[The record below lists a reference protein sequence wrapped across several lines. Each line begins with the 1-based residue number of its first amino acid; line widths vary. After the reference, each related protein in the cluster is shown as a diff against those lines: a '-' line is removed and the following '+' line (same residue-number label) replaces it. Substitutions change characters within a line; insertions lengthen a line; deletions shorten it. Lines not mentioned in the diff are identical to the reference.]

1 MFLAYT
7 DANCLTRTSGCVL
20 FRAAREQLSNF
31 ELTSNVSLA
40 ATCVLSADGWLLL
53 PSYASRTL
61 GIPRLA
67 RVFCPIAD
75 PRFTHSVK

>member
-1 MFLAYT
+1 MPIVWQELRVVSCSELLENSYPIL
-7 DANCLTRTSGCVL
+7 NLLPS
-20 FRAAREQLSNF
+20 SNA
-31 ELTSNVSLA
+31 SLA